1 MFSFSKSENDTLY
14 KTKRVLLEAKEEETY
29 SIRPKINTLL
39 CFVGEI
45 NDTRKNTYTYF
56 HIKIVPTYL
65 HHVNRESQNDY
76 LS

>member
-1 MFSFSKSENDTLY
+1 MFSFSRSENGTLCE
-14 KTKRVLLEAKEEETY
+14 TKRVLLETKKEETY

-45 NDTRKNTYTYF
+45 NDTRKITYIYI

-65 HHVNRESQNDY
+65 HLVNRES
-76 LS
+76 